1 MILQDIS
8 ELKEQIKNHELRISK
23 LEEVLKSNHTPLK
36 RKTSMREFILE
47 KKPQNER
54 DLTLAMG
61 YYLEKFE
68 DRSCFTT
75 KELEKEFERAR
86 EKTPKNVPN
95 QIAMNRNKG
104 YIMKADEEKD
114 KKTAYCLTNKGIT
127 FVENNFS
134 EDG

>member
-1 MILQDIS
+1 
-8 ELKEQIKNHELRISK
+8 
-23 LEEVLKSNHTPLK
+23 
-36 RKTSMREFILE
+36 
-47 KKPQNER
+47 
-54 DLTLAMG
+54 
-61 YYLEKFE
+61 
-68 DRSCFTT
+68 
-75 KELEKEFERAR
+75 LEKEFERAR

-95 QIAMNRNKG
+95 QIARNRNKG